1 MRAGAIAKR
10 FDVNPHQ
17 IAAWKAQLQ
26 EGVAGIFGPGAATS
40 EVAPPVDLKLLHAKI
55 GELTLESWGGRPLTA
70 SMCQSA
76 GREDQQGKLPTMTV
90 SMIGFDTAKSVFQVH
105 GVDVAGKV
113 QLKRKLRRDEVIPFF
128 EKQERCTVVL
138 EACGAGHHWAR
149 MLTQLGHEAKLLAP
163 EAARPFVKKGKK
175 NDAADAAALCEAA
188 SRPEVKFVPVKSPEQ
203 QGVLA
208 LHSARTLLVK
218 QQTMLANAMRGLA
231 TEFGLVIAK
240 GVHRL
245 DELEAQVQAEARV
258 PATAKLAFAEL
269 HGHLRVAAARITE
282 IEARIVEHARHDDTA
297 RRLATIPGI
306 GPITASLIS
315 ATVGD
320 SIDAF
325 KGARHFAAWLG
336 LVPRQFSTGG
346 KTRLGRIT
354 KAGNSEIRRLLVIG
368 ATAMVFRAAQ
378 WNSAAGAWIRG
389 VLERRPVRL
398 ATVALANKMA
408 RIAWAV
414 MTRKEV
420 YQAKGRLVAAATAVA

>member
-1 MRAGAIAKR
+1 
-10 FDVNPHQ
+10 
-17 IAAWKAQLQ
+17 
-26 EGVAGIFGPGAATS
+26 
-40 EVAPPVDLKLLHAKI
+40 
-55 GELTLESWGGRPLTA
+55 
-70 SMCQSA
+70 
-76 GREDQQGKLPTMTV
+76 
-90 SMIGFDTAKSVFQVH
+90 
-105 GVDVAGKV
+105 
-113 QLKRKLRRDEVIPFF
+113 VIPFF
-128 EKQERCTVVL
+128 EKQERCMVVL

-149 MLTQLGHEAKLLAP
+149 VLTQLGHEAKLLAP

-208 LHSARTLLVK
+208 LHSVRALLVK

-231 TEFGLVIAK
+231 TEFGLVVAK
-240 GVHRL
+240 GIHKL
-245 DELEAQVQAEARV
+245 DELEAQVQAEASV

-269 HGHLRVAAARITE
+269 HGHIRVVAARITE
-282 IEARIVEHARHDDTA
+282 LEARIVEHARHDDTA

-315 ATVGD
+315 ATVGG
-320 SIDAF
+320 SIGAF
-325 KGARHFAAWLG
+325 KSARHFAAWLG

-378 WNSAAGAWIRG
+378 WNSAAGAWLRG

-414 MTRKEV
+414 MTRGET
-420 YQAKGRLVAAATAVA
+420 YQAKGRAQVAAAAEA